1 MSRFLYSLI
10 AGFIPSFL
18 LLLYIWQKDH
28 IRRKPIKE
36 LCRALGLGVLAVFLS
51 KAITSLYTIEK
62 GCTIWEM
69 TCFSFL
75 KTAIPEEIAKFI
87 IFWLFVRKNK
97 YFDDRMDGITYASC
111 VSLGFAGVE
120 NLLYILTCE
129 NLVTTTIA
137 RSLVSTPGHFFYGVM
152 MGYYYSLIRLEHN
165 TPKINYI
172 LVLLVPILLHGV
184 YNSTVFS
191 SNVCGESCW
200 PLMVLMGLLV
210 LTYSCKLASKSISRH
225 QEAAAQT
232 IAAEVFPQQ
241 GKDE

>member
-1 MSRFLYSLI
+1 MSLIGKSRESAGWLLLKDFNFIGLYMSRFLYSLI

-18 LLLYIWQKDH
+18 LLLYIWQKDR

-97 YFDDRMDGITYASC
+97 YFDDRMDGIND
-111 VSLGFAGVE
+111 F
-120 NLLYILTCE
+120 
-129 NLVTTTIA
+129 
-137 RSLVSTPGHFFYGVM
+137 
-152 MGYYYSLIRLEHN
+152 
-165 TPKINYI
+165 
-172 LVLLVPILLHGV
+172 
-184 YNSTVFS
+184 
-191 SNVCGESCW
+191 CW
-200 PLMVLMGLLV
+200 FLKGQTLQNATRKLRVVRFGLM
-210 LTYSCKLASKSISRH
+210 
-225 QEAAAQT
+225 
-232 IAAEVFPQQ
+232 
-241 GKDE
+241 